1 MRHTSVALAINSFLG
16 NLPPPPNIAAG
27 RWALGDEDPPVR
39 ATRRCKVILVFF
51 IAFRLIFSMF
61 QPVLRIRIRINRIHM
76 FLGLL
81 NPDPISFVRGLDPY
95 PRLWILQSVSKNSK
109 KNLNFYFFLTFYLE
123 KLCESSFKK

>member
-1 MRHTSVALAINSFLG
+1 
-16 NLPPPPNIAAG
+16 
-27 RWALGDEDPPVR
+27 
-39 ATRRCKVILVFF
+39 
-51 IAFRLIFSMF
+51 
-61 QPVLRIRIRINRIHM
+61 M

-123 KLCESSFKK
+123 KLCESSFKKYRNRQKSFLFFDKFFVGILKVNDENSSVVEPEPEPEP

>member
-61 QPVLRIRIRINRIHM
+61 QPVLRIQIRINRIHM
-76 FLGLL
+76 FLGIQE
-81 NPDPISFVRGLDPY
+81 PDPLVRGMVPDPD
-95 PRLWILQSVSKNSK
+95 PSPDPNPSVIMPK
-109 KNLNFYFFLTFYLE
+109 
-123 KLCESSFKK
+123 